1 MVSVHYDG
9 YLEDGIT
16 KVASSR
22 GIARNSSDSDFSA
35 PPLTFQLGIGQVLEG
50 WDIAICRMSQ
60 GQISRVVIP
69 PMFAYGS
76 FGFAPIIPSNA
87 TLIYDIELITFK
99 RGHP

>member
-16 KVASSR
+16 KIGSSR
-22 GIARNSSDSDFSA
+22 GIARNSSDSDFYT

-50 WDIAICRMSQ
+50 WDIAIRRMSQ
-60 GQISRVVIP
+60 GQISRVIIP

-76 FGFAPIIPSNA
+76 FGFEPMIPSNA
-87 TLIYDIELITFK
+87 TLIYDIELIGFT
-99 RGHP
+99 RGNP